1 MRSVTPLNE
10 PTRQRDAVT
19 SVELPLPAGLML
31 LVATGFVDAY
41 TFLAHGHVFA
51 EAMTGNL
58 VLIGIGAVEPEIVAF
73 WRPLA
78 AYAAFVAGVALLWWL
93 GARARSGSRSPQL
106 ATLGFEIVV
115 LAVVGFLPPSTPQVV
130 IVIAIAFASG
140 LQIAAFRRIGLAKFT
155 TTVMTSNSL
164 RTVNAALS
172 ALASGSREDRGAA
185 ASLVAGLGAFMV
197 GVLAGA
203 LLTRQ
208 LETHASWIVAGLFL
222 LAGLLW
228 LRPAARAATAA
239 T

>member
-1 MRSVTPLNE
+1 LK
-10 PTRQRDAVT
+10 RDAVT
-19 SVELPLPAGLML
+19 SDALPLPAGLTL
-31 LVATGFVDAY
+31 LVATGFVDSY

-58 VLIGIGAVEPEIVAF
+58 VLIGIGVVEPDIVAF

-78 AYAAFVAGVALLWWL
+78 AYAAFVVGVALLWWI
-93 GARARSGSRSPQL
+93 GTRTPSGSRAPQL

-115 LAVVGFLPPSTPQVV
+115 LVVVGFLPTSAPQVV
-130 IVIAIAFASG
+130 IVVAIALASG
-140 LQIAAFRRIGLAKFT
+140 MQIAAFRRIGLAKFT

-164 RTVNAALS
+164 YTVNAALS

-185 ASLVAGLGAFMV
+185 AALAGGLGAFMV
-197 GVLAGA
+197 GVFAGA

-208 LETHASWIVAGLFL
+208 LETRASWVVAGVFL

-228 LRPAARAATAA
+228 LRPARPGAPAAGAR
-239 T
+239 